1 MPTFIFSPSLPLL
14 LCLVSALYFGLVLAL
29 LVAASRADE
38 AMGGP
43 SEGNDY
49 GGDRPRG
56 TGTGG
61 NAPRGDGDGGV
72 MAQGEGE
79 GRAHLDFAIRAHTDP
94 YQRLY
99 AAERALAQW
108 DTDQPGGLIFEEP
121 HEIIVEVV
129 R

>member
-1 MPTFIFSPSLPLL
+1 MTFSLDSSLLPLL
-14 LCLVSALYFGLVLAL
+14 GCVSALYFGLVLAL
-29 LVAASRADE
+29 LIAASHADE

-43 SEGNDY
+43 TEGNDY
-49 GGDRPRG
+49 GDDDRPRG

-61 NAPRGDGDGGV
+61 KAPRGGGGAASV
-72 MAQGEGE
+72 AQGEEE
-79 GRAHLDFAIRAHTDP
+79 GRIDFAIRAHTDP

-121 HEIIVEVV
+121 HEIVFEVV